1 MKETISGKNDVW
13 GCNVCMKDNKSG
25 CYQKNAIANYHQYV
39 IAKEKADLCVTR
51 SKTNPTLKKPV
62 VLTRKEKDSRGGND
76 EEETNDDE
84 EEEVAVAD
92 GVGKQTKSTRSTTR
106 YCR

>member
-1 MKETISGKNDVW
+1 
-13 GCNVCMKDNKSG
+13 MKDNKSA
-25 CYQKNAIANYHQYV
+25 CYQKNA